1 MAAIRTLFS
10 VRSYESV
17 QRIPNPE
24 QKIMNLFSFSYQQHH
39 FVMTGSSWNGNEALS
54 VDGELVS
61 QKRNF
66 GSSSDHQFM
75 LEGLGALSLAFTID
89 LENAQV
95 SYQLNKD
102 EQILVSDVVALSD
115 EFRQHQSP
123 ISEAVAV
130 DGHISQAEPAPKKQA
145 HWIVLAGI
153 GFKLLKTAKVFKVAL
168 AAASVSV
175 YSVMFTFEF
184 AVALVAILVFHE
196 YGHLRAMKK
205 FGIPTKG
212 MYLIPFVGGL
222 AVGDKPGSRWQD
234 VYISLM
240 GPIYGLLMTVVFYV
254 AYLITGNHFA
264 GLVASTSALI
274 NLFNLLPVYP
284 LDGGRV
290 IKSLVF
296 SGRKYLALVLLLGLS
311 AACFAASL
319 MLGFALIG
327 FFIVLGVIDI
337 VSEWRVSLAED
348 ITPLTTYGIWFSLL
362 WYLATLMAFLIII
375 VLIAQSGLPGSEIAL
390 KVLNS

>member
-1 MAAIRTLFS
+1 MKGNLICVKEALRMAAIRTLFS

-66 GSSSDHQFM
+66 GSSSDHQFT

-153 GFKLLKTAKVFKVAL
+153 GFKLLKTAKLFKVAL

-184 AVALVAILVFHE
+184 ALALVAILVFHE

-240 GPIYGLLMTVVFYV
+240 GPIYGLLMTVVFY
-254 AYLITGNHFA
+254 AARSEEH
-264 GLVASTSALI
+264 TSEL
-274 NLFNLLPVYP
+274 
-284 LDGGRV
+284 
-290 IKSLVF
+290 
-296 SGRKYLALVLLLGLS
+296 
-311 AACFAASL
+311 
-319 MLGFALIG
+319 
-327 FFIVLGVIDI
+327 
-337 VSEWRVSLAED
+337 
-348 ITPLTTYGIWFSLL
+348 
-362 WYLATLMAFLIII
+362 
-375 VLIAQSGLPGSEIAL
+375 
-390 KVLNS
+390 